1 MRLSKANTSSR
12 LDLCPEFMEI
22 LVGQALF
29 TLHRSQKLQQNL
41 EGISVKN
48 SQLR

>member
-22 LVGQALF
+22 LVGQASF
-29 TLHRSQKLQQNL
+29 TLHRSEKLQQTL